1 MDDIRGF
8 KEFTIKSCR
17 EWVLLLLFKE
27 RSPRQSSPS
36 ELLLP
41 PPPRPRP
48 DRCQFSNGGDR
59 FAAVNGAYIQVYDMY
74 SCEQIAS
81 LRGHNG
87 KVFSLHWSPD
97 DSVLLSAGKDG
108 AIYRWDLEKNVRE
121 VEKVVKGVH
130 YSE

>member
-1 MDDIRGF
+1 
-8 KEFTIKSCR
+8 
-17 EWVLLLLFKE
+17 
-27 RSPRQSSPS
+27 
-36 ELLLP
+36 
-41 PPPRPRP
+41 
-48 DRCQFSNGGDR
+48 
-59 FAAVNGAYIQVYDMY
+59 MY